1 MPNMTVT
8 FEPTQVT
15 GLTEGSKYFF
25 QNQGGQPVRLAEA
38 SAAPVRSSKDGA
50 ILQSKSV
57 DRVSEVLF
65 TLTSGNS
72 LYAWTE
78 NGGESA
84 LWWNEET

>member
-65 TLTSGNS
+65 TLGSRQQPLCVDGKRRRECP
-72 LYAWTE
+72 LVE
-78 NGGESA
+78 
-84 LWWNEET
+84 

>member
-38 SAAPVRSSKDGA
+38 TAAPVSSYKDGA
-50 ILQSKSV
+50 ILQGKSV

-65 TLTSGNS
+65 TLASGNN

-78 NGGESA
+78 NGGESD
-84 LWWNEET
+84 LWWNEVT